1 MLRVDVEFEGAVEIE
16 IEVEVEFEVEFG
28 VVSRMRGR
36 FRVSGLMGLVLR

>member
-1 MLRVDVEFEGAVEIE
+1 MRIDVEFEGAVDNEIQ
-16 IEVEVEFEVEFG
+16 VEVEFEVEFG